1 MPARNDKWYFSIST
15 LVVSFLCV
23 GPFVLPLVWF
33 NPNSSKN
40 TKIYLSLAIL
50 IITVIFGFIFLK
62 SLKAI
67 DSYYQLLNA

>member
-33 NPNSSKN
+33 NPNFSKN
-40 TKIYLSLAIL
+40 TKICLSLAIL
-50 IITVIFGFIFLK
+50 MITVILGLIFLK